1 MNIGRNDPTG
11 QKVKSDYSGFT
22 VSYSPAGRLSY
33 YEQAKKDI
41 RDKPFE
47 SRMEEEAFAIPLDR
61 WGSFRNQ
68 IRDQARQHYRISPVF
83 TVEQARQNALFSVEI
98 ENSRGEKVAIILTSS
113 NINQFET
120 DAAVNAANETLLGGG
135 GCDHEIHHGAGPLL
149 VRECAYLNG
158 CEVGQAVLTKGYDL
172 PANYVIHTVGPLL
185 IEGERP
191 DEKALYEC
199 YRSCLEVCENQQFKS
214 VVFPCIAC
222 GFYAFPIN
230 VAARVVK
237 DTVKLYIERFGHHL
251 DTIIFSLPKE
261 TQQEAYLKVFS

>member
-1 MNIGRNDPTG
+1 MNIGRNDQSV
-11 QKVKSDYSGFT
+11 QKTDYSGYT
-22 VSYSPAGRLSY
+22 VRYCTGTLSY

-47 SRMEEEAFAIPLDR
+47 SKIEEET
-61 WGSFRNQ
+61 FRRPFRSLGKHCNQ
-68 IRDQARQHYRISPVF
+68 IRDQARQHYRVSPVF
-83 TVEQARQNALFSVEI
+83 NIEQAKQNAFFAVEV
-98 ENSRGEKVAIILTSS
+98 ENSTGEKVALIFTSS

-135 GCDHEIHHGAGPLL
+135 GCDHEIHQGAGPLL

-158 CEVGQAVLTKGYDL
+158 CEVGKAVLTKGYDL
-172 PANYVIHTVGPLL
+172 PSNYVIHTVGPLL
-185 IEGERP
+185 QGDQP
-191 DEKALYEC
+191 DEKALSEC
-199 YRSCLEVCENQQFKS
+199 YRSCLEICEAHQFKS
-214 VVFPCIAC
+214 VVFPCVAC

-230 VAARVVK
+230 VAAQVVK

-261 TQQEAYLKVFS
+261 SQQEAYLKAFS